1 MRPIP
6 AGATGRFELIVGEQ
20 HLAASFK
27 DPLLPRVFATPW
39 LVLLIENAALNA
51 VRDYL
56 EPGES
61 CVGTEVNVTHLAATP
76 PGMCVTGE
84 ARVTAVD
91 GKRLRFDVIARD
103 EKEMIGR
110 GTHGRVVIDMAGF
123 TARLKEKAAGL

>member
-6 AGATGRFELIVGEQ
+6 AGATGRFELTVSEE

-39 LVLLIENAALNA
+39 LVLLIENASLNA

-61 CVGTEVNVTHLAATP
+61 CVGTEVHVTHLAATP
-76 PGMCVTGE
+76 PGMRVTGE

-91 GKRLRFDVIARD
+91 GRRVSFDVIARD
-103 EKEMIGR
+103 DQELIGR
-110 GTHGRVVIDMAGF
+110 GAHERVVIDVASFDQRM
-123 TARLKEKAAGL
+123 KEKAAKG